1 MPPVRQDE
9 EVRISHRIKHLSLRS
24 RVTLLF
30 LMTGLIAA
38 LSLSG
43 ASYLTAR
50 TYLIQQR
57 EEIVER
63 QAFNNA
69 QLIRTQL
76 RTRRGEA
83 FELISGI
90 RTESN
95 GFAVLHLSP
104 EDLYF
109 SQNILT
115 TQTLLPSELVSATLQ
130 GITSRQRFSI
140 DGEPFIAMG
149 VSINEINAQYFE
161 AFPLSDEERTL
172 TIIGS
177 TLLVGILVVGSI
189 SSLVGLWVSRRLMKP
204 LERVSAAASEIAEG
218 GLDTRLEHESDPD
231 LSRLVNSFNEMADA
245 VQTRI
250 EREVR
255 FASDVSHEL
264 RSPITALA
272 AAVEVLDARRAD
284 LSDRTQQALDVV
296 VSQIRRFDQMVLDL
310 LELSRLDVGITEVHR
325 EEIDLVPFITR
336 IAARYGVD
344 DVRIDVLQNS
354 DSVIKIDKRRFE
366 RIMANLLENA
376 RLHGGGVTKIEIEL
390 LPHGPT
396 RVSVEDSGPGVAQS
410 ERVQIFER
418 FARGS
423 AGRSRAGGTGLGL
436 ALVAEHARA
445 HGGSAW
451 VEDATTGGARFII
464 EFPREKT

>member
-1 MPPVRQDE
+1 
-9 EVRISHRIKHLSLRS
+9 
-24 RVTLLF
+24 
-30 LMTGLIAA
+30 MTGLVAA
-38 LSLSG
+38 LLLSS

-50 TYLIQQR
+50 SYLLQQR

-76 RTRRGEA
+76 RTRRSEA

-109 SQNILT
+109 SQDILN
-115 TQTLLPSELVSATLQ
+115 TQTLLPTELVSATLQ

-177 TLLVGILVVGSI
+177 TLLVGILVVGSL

-204 LERVSAAASEIAEG
+204 LERVSEAASEIAEG
-218 GLDTRLEHESDPD
+218 GLDTRIEHESDPD

-325 EEIDLVPFITR
+325 EEIDLVPFISR
-336 IAARYGVD
+336 IAARYGVRPSTWWRSD
-344 DVRIDVLQNS
+344 QN
-354 DSVIKIDKRRFE
+354 
-366 RIMANLLENA
+366 
-376 RLHGGGVTKIEIEL
+376 
-390 LPHGPT
+390 
-396 RVSVEDSGPGVAQS
+396 
-410 ERVQIFER
+410 
-418 FARGS
+418 
-423 AGRSRAGGTGLGL
+423 
-436 ALVAEHARA
+436 
-445 HGGSAW
+445 
-451 VEDATTGGARFII
+451 
-464 EFPREKT
+464 

>member
-1 MPPVRQDE
+1 MRLAD
-9 EVRISHRIKHLSLRS
+9 RARHLSLRS

-30 LMTGLIAA
+30 LMTGLVAA
-38 LSLSG
+38 LLLSG

-50 TYLIQQR
+50 TYLLQRR

-76 RTRRGEA
+76 RTRRTEA

-109 SQNILT
+109 SQDIRH
-115 TQTLLPSELVSATLQ
+115 TQTLLPPDLVATTLQ

-140 DGEPFIAMG
+140 DGEPFIAVG

-161 AFPLSDEERTL
+161 AFPLTDEERTL

-177 TLLVGILVVGSI
+177 TLLLGIFVVGSL
-189 SSLVGLWVSRRLMKP
+189 SSLVGLWVSRRLMRP
-204 LERVSAAASEIAEG
+204 LERVSEAASEIAEG
-218 GLDTRLEHESDPD
+218 GLDTRLEQENDPD
-231 LSRLVNSFNEMADA
+231 LSRLVSSFNDMADA

-264 RSPITALA
+264 RRVDKAVDLA
-272 AAVEVLDARRAD
+272 A
-284 LSDRTQQALDVV
+284 Q
-296 VSQIRRFDQMVLDL
+296 
-310 LELSRLDVGITEVHR
+310 
-325 EEIDLVPFITR
+325 
-336 IAARYGVD
+336 
-344 DVRIDVLQNS
+344 
-354 DSVIKIDKRRFE
+354 
-366 RIMANLLENA
+366 
-376 RLHGGGVTKIEIEL
+376 
-390 LPHGPT
+390 
-396 RVSVEDSGPGVAQS
+396 
-410 ERVQIFER
+410 
-418 FARGS
+418 
-423 AGRSRAGGTGLGL
+423 
-436 ALVAEHARA
+436 
-445 HGGSAW
+445 
-451 VEDATTGGARFII
+451 GGAVLPPAPSLLLHRPLQRLQLPLRLGRRRPAPLRRRLRAPPGF
-464 EFPREKT
+464 RV